1 MTFDTVLEAF
11 AEYLREDTEYEVI
24 LTSRGYAVMGWD
36 DGRNNWNTSEHC
48 ATPADLLD
56 HLLDAFCGFRELEI
70 TGGDRP
76 LTEAEER
83 QIEKERQAM
92 AGRCR

>member
-1 MTFDTVLEAF
+1 MTFDTVLEVF
-11 AEYLREDTEYEVI
+11 AEYLREDTEYEVV

-48 ATPADLLD
+48 ATPEDLLG
-56 HLLDAFCGFRELEI
+56 HLLDAFSGFRELEI

-76 LTEAEER
+76 LTEAEEQ
-83 QIEKERQAM
+83 QIDKERQAM
-92 AGRCR
+92 AARCR